1 MKTMLSVT
9 LGLIVLNAIT
19 SNALPVF
26 AGDEIIDDV
35 LDVDPGLAVVGD
47 GLLDEGLLDE
57 GLLDEGLG
65 GLDVIDEIGPDGGL
79 IAEPAGFRRGSV
91 KRGVGRRGFGIGRRG
106 FGYFGGIGRRGFGIG
121 RRGFGTFGGI
131 GRRGFGYYGS
141 GIGRRGFGYVNPFLY
156 SSGLNGNGGILG

>member
-9 LGLIVLNAIT
+9 LGLFVLNAIT

-47 GLLDEGLLDE
+47 GGLLDEGLLDE

-91 KRGVGRRGFGIGRRG
+91 KR
-106 FGYFGGIGRRGFGIG
+106 GIGRRGFGIG

>member
-9 LGLIVLNAIT
+9 LGLFVLNAIT

-47 GLLDEGLLDE
+47 GGLLDEGLLDE

-106 FGYFGGIGRRGFGIG
+106 FGYFGGIGRRGV
-121 RRGFGTFGGI
+121 
-131 GRRGFGYYGS
+131 GYYGS